1 MTEPANHSRIARV
14 PWCVLSLCFA
24 SAPALSA
31 GPDFLGQL
39 ESDSRWAST
48 RAAATTALPSDTAR
62 PRPEAAL
69 TAQAQPATEPAASTP
84 SVGADPAEAALK
96 AEMES
101 RWGDAERLYREMLT
115 GEPQRVELLLRLS
128 DVQAA
133 QGKRPEAA
141 RTLARAA
148 DLRPGD
154 VDLQRRAS
162 EAFGAAD
169 ALAEAARYNDRALAL
184 RPDDRGLLRRRA
196 QLSTWAGDLTQAAAA
211 LRKLIEADP
220 GDQALKRELGQIQ
233 DTLLARAHNLSEQ
246 GDKGA
251 ALRLL
256 DQYRDAGGDDETYHR
271 ERAQA
276 EADPNAPL
284 RAEMEKRWDEAERLY
299 REALAK
305 EPDRV
310 DLLLRLAD
318 VLAVQG
324 KRLDLARALGQAADL
339 RSEDGDLQ
347 LRASEAFA
355 VADRPAD
362 ALRYVDRT
370 LAVRPG
376 DLDLHRR
383 RAQLGP
389 WAGQYPQAEESLRIL
404 LKANPDELTLQRD
417 LGRILSWQ
425 GQLNAAVKLLSDY
438 VAQRP
443 ADKDALLDLAR
454 LQAVR
459 GNADAAANLLKR
471 YRDAGGEELTYQ
483 RERERLRAPVR
494 GRPPAAARR
503 PALGAASSKVPPAA
517 LRAEIGKRWGEA
529 ERVYRD
535 ILRKEPNRV
544 DLLFR
549 LADVLVAQ
557 RKRLEAA
564 QTLARVADLRPEDAD
579 RQLRASEAFA
589 VADRAVDA
597 LHYVDR
603 ALAVRPGDLGLHR
616 RRAQLAIWA
625 GKNPEAE
632 ESLRLLIQADP
643 NELTLR
649 RDLGRVLGWQGH
661 SDISAELLSEYVA
674 QRPMDK
680 DAVLDLARMQAA
692 RGNSDAAV
700 NGLERYREIGGD
712 ESIYRRDLAL
722 FLAWAGR
729 PRAVLELAEAGLA
742 NDPSDFQY
750 RFARAVALKDGFEYG
765 SALTE
770 VGRLAQLRPGAPE
783 LDGLRRSIEVPWRPY
798 LQLDT
803 NPYHG
808 SDGIF
813 SVGSELSYSQPVG
826 DAWWATAGGGAG
838 YFSATPGTVF
848 APIQGGTFMARG
860 SGWLGAQARLDYGTM
875 GSLRAGAT
883 ATGRGGAEPIWQAS
897 IDNRWSD
904 SLRVQL
910 LNTRDLQTVSPR
922 SISLG
927 IMRIDTEA
935 QLTYTPDLLWTTVAI
950 AREAEFSDGNRYLR
964 GYLAPRRA
972 VLRTQDWNV
981 DLGVSGNF
989 YSYRDYPPQNGYY
1002 APSFYQQYAANTYVY
1017 YKMSDDDGVS
1027 LVVTVGAH
1035 KDETMNSFKLSTG
1048 LYTEA
1053 TFGLLSD
1060 WMCKVR
1066 AGYTN
1071 SGSSAG
1077 RNFSAE
1083 AAGLTLVRRF

>member
-1 MTEPANHSRIARV
+1 MQ
-14 PWCVLSLCFA
+14 
-24 SAPALSA
+24 
-31 GPDFLGQL
+31 QL

-48 RAAATTALPSDTAR
+48 QPTSPSILSPVPPRAP
-62 PRPEAAL
+62 PEAAV
-69 TAQAQPATEPAASTP
+69 TAQAQPAVESGTPAPPATADAAP
-84 SVGADPAEAALK
+84 DPAEAALK
-96 AEMES
+96 AEMER
-101 RWGDAERLYREMLT
+101 RWSDAERLYRDMLAS
-115 GEPQRVELLLRLS
+115 GPQRVDVLLRLS

-133 QGKRPEAA
+133 QGKRLEAA

-154 VDLQRRAS
+154 VDLQRRTS

-169 ALAEAARYNDRALAL
+169 SPAEAARYNDRALDI
-184 RPDDRGLLRRRA
+184 RPDDQGLLRRRA

-220 GDQALKRELGQIQ
+220 GDQTLKRELGQIQ
-233 DTLLARAHNLSEQ
+233 DTLLARARNLSEQ
-246 GDKGA
+246 GDKAA
-251 ALRLL
+251 ALQLL
-256 DQYRDAGGDDETYHR
+256 DQYRDAGGSDETYRR

-284 RAEMEKRWDEAERLY
+284 RAEMGKRWDEAERLY

-305 EPDRV
+305 EPNRA
-310 DLLLRLAD
+310 DLLLRLTD

-324 KRLDLARALGQAADL
+324 KRLDAAQALQQAADL
-339 RSEDGDLQ
+339 RPEDGDLQ
-347 LRASEAFA
+347 LRASEALA

-362 ALRYVDRT
+362 ALRYVDRA
-370 LAVRPG
+370 LSVRPG
-376 DLDLHRR
+376 DLGLHRR
-383 RAQLGP
+383 RAQLGT

-404 LKANPDELTLQRD
+404 MKANPNELTLQRD
-417 LGRILSWQ
+417 LGRVLSWQ
-425 GQLNAAVKLLSDY
+425 GRLNDAVKLLSDY

-443 ADKDALLDLAR
+443 ADQEALLDLAR
-454 LQAVR
+454 LQAAR
-459 GNADAAANLLKR
+459 GNAAAAADLLKR
-471 YRDAGGEELTYQ
+471 YRDAGGEERTYQ

-494 GRPPAAARR
+494 VRPGAAARQ
-503 PALGAASSKVPPAA
+503 PALAAPSSKVPPAA
-517 LRAEIGKRWGEA
+517 VRAEMGKRWGEA

-535 ILRKEPNRV
+535 ILRREPNRL
-544 DLLFR
+544 DLLLR

-557 RKRLEAA
+557 RKRLQAA
-564 QTLARVADLRPEDAD
+564 QALAKAADLRPADSD

-589 VADRAVDA
+589 VADRPVDA

-603 ALAVRPGDLGLHR
+603 ALAARPGDLGLHR

-632 ESLRLLIQADP
+632 QSLRLLIAADP

-661 SDISAELLSEYVA
+661 SDISVEMLSDYVE
-674 QRPMDK
+674 QRPTDK

-700 NGLERYREIGGD
+700 RGLDRYREIGGE

-729 PRAVLELAEAGLA
+729 PRAALELAAAGLA
-742 NDPSDFQY
+742 ADPADFQY
-750 RFARAVALKDGFEYG
+750 RFARAAGLRDGFEYG
-765 SALTE
+765 SALSE
-770 VGRLAQLRPGAPE
+770 VGYLARLRPGAPE
-783 LDGLRRSIEVPWRPY
+783 LDGLRRSIEVPRRPY

-813 SVGSELSYSQPVG
+813 SVGSELTYSQPVS
-826 DAWWATAGGGAG
+826 DAWWVMAGAG
-838 YFSATPGTVF
+838 ALYISADPGTAF

-860 SGWLGAQARLDYGTM
+860 SGWLGAQARLDYATM

-910 LNTRDLQTVSPR
+910 VNTRDLQTVSPR
-922 SISLG
+922 SVSLG

-935 QLTYTPDLLWTTVAI
+935 ELTYTPDLLWTTVAI

-964 GYLAPRRA
+964 GYIAPRRA
-972 VLRTQDWNV
+972 VLRTQYWNV

-1002 APSFYQQYAANTYVY
+1002 APSFYQQYATNTYVY
-1017 YKMSDDDGVS
+1017 YKMSDDDGIS

-1060 WMCKVR
+1060 WMCKIR